1 MKTNNEYFVFDFGQ
15 FYERIQREY
24 RTLVI
29 SNLMSEIFYLVEYVR
44 LKFLKPLNIIN
55 LLSGFLSCKR
65 LYT

>member
-1 MKTNNEYFVFDFGQ
+1 MKTNNDYFVFDFQQ
-15 FYERIQREY
+15 FYEQIQREK

-29 SNLMSEIFYLVEYVR
+29 SNPLSEKFYLVEYVR

-65 LYT
+65 LYK

>member
-1 MKTNNEYFVFDFGQ
+1 MKTNNEYFVFDFRQ
-15 FYERIQREY
+15 FYERIQREN

-29 SNLMSEIFYLVEYVR
+29 SNLMSEIFYLVEYVW

>member
-1 MKTNNEYFVFDFGQ
+1 MKTNNEYFVFDFRQ
-15 FYERIQREY
+15 FYERIQREN